1 MTSLADYRESRELL
15 THLTLRE
22 LRGKYKR
29 SALGWAWSLLNPLS
43 TMVIFTI
50 VFRVF
55 FQARAPEGS
64 PSGLSS
70 FALFLLC
77 GLLPWNFLTNSVFG
91 SLGTVIGNAS
101 LIRKTYFPRELLVIS
116 QVGSWI
122 VSFLLELSLL
132 AVILLIVGNMVV
144 PFIPVVLG
152 LVLALA
158 LFATGLSLALSVFN
172 VFFRDVQHFVGIFFQ
187 AWFYLSPIVYSLE
200 LVPERHAFFGVELPL
215 RAIYKWNPM
224 AAFAEAFRDALY
236 DLRLPPL
243 STVAYLVTVSVATF
257 LLGLF
262 IFGRFE
268 GRLAEEL

>member
-29 SALGWAWSLLNPLS
+29 STLGWAWSLLNPLS
-43 TMVIFTI
+43 TMLIFTI

-55 FQARAPEGS
+55 FRAEAPEGS

-101 LIRKTYFPRELLVIS
+101 LIRKTYFPRELLVVS
-116 QVGSWI
+116 QVASWI

-132 AVILLIVGNMVV
+132 AVILLIVGNMVLPLV
-144 PFIPVVLG
+144 PVVLA
-152 LVLALA
+152 LVVVLA

-187 AWFYLSPIVYSLE
+187 AWFYLSPIVYSVD
-200 LVPERHAFFGVELPL
+200 LVPERHAIFGTDVPL

-224 AAFAEAFRDALY
+224 AAFAEAFRDCLY
-236 DLRLPPL
+236 HLRLPSL
-243 STVAYLVTVSVATF
+243 STFAYLVTIAVATF

>member
-1 MTSLADYRESRELL
+1 MTTLADYRDSRELL

-29 SALGWAWSLLNPLS
+29 STLGWAWSLLNPLS

-55 FQARAPEGS
+55 FKAPAPKGD
-64 PSGLSS
+64 PSGLAS

-101 LIRKTYFPRELLVIS
+101 LIRKTYFPRELLVVS

-132 AVILLIVGNMVV
+132 AVLLLIVGNIVL
-144 PFIPVVLG
+144 PFIPVVLA
-152 LVLALA
+152 LVVALA

-187 AWFYLSPIVYSLE
+187 AWFYLSPIVYSVD
-200 LVPERHAFFGVELPL
+200 LVPERHSILGADVPV
-215 RAIYKWNPM
+215 RAIYEWNPM
-224 AAFAEAFRDALY
+224 AAFAEAFRDCLY
-236 DLRLPPL
+236 HLRLPAL
-243 STVAYLVTVSVATF
+243 STMAYLVTVSVTTF

>member
-1 MTSLADYRESRELL
+1 MTSLAEYKASRELL

-29 SALGWAWSLLNPLS
+29 SVLGWAWSLLNPLS
-43 TMVIFTI
+43 TMLIFTI

-55 FQARAPEGS
+55 FRAEAPKGD

-70 FALFLLC
+70 FSLFLLC
-77 GLLPWNFLTNSVFG
+77 GLLPWNFLTSSVFG
-91 SLGTVIGNAS
+91 SLGTVIGNAT
-101 LIRKTYFPRELLVIS
+101 LIRKTYFPRELLIVS
-116 QVGSWI
+116 QVNSWI

-132 AVILLIVGNMVV
+132 AVILVVMGNMVL
-144 PFIPVVLG
+144 PFIPVVLA
-152 LVLALA
+152 LVVALA

-187 AWFYLSPIVYSLE
+187 AWFYLSPIVYSVE
-200 LVPERHAFFGVELPL
+200 LVPERRTVFGIDLPL
-215 RAIYKWNPM
+215 REIYSRNPM
-224 AAFAEAFRDALY
+224 AAFTEAFRDCLY
-236 DLRLPPL
+236 DVRLPSL
-243 STVAYLVTVSVATF
+243 SNVAYLVTISVVTF
-257 LLGLF
+257 FVGLM